1 MLRRFTFT
9 TVLIVLLTAVG
20 LAPLAVFGLAVVRV
34 VSDHLVHKTIGELKE
49 DVLSDA
55 HHIRHRVESAQGDVP
70 IISHVA
76 AMREL
81 IQARTLLD
89 LTGIEQWRK
98 ALEQVFL
105 SFSANRTVYN
115 QIRYLDENGQELVR
129 VDNDGV
135 NPPRIIPRD
144 RLQNQRQR
152 YYFSET
158 MKLGPGQLFTSQP
171 EFNQEHGRIEVPY
184 RPVIR
189 YATPLFDDEGNR
201 RGIVI
206 INLLIGPLLEALHQ
220 EGKAVGKVVYV
231 VDREGFYLL
240 HPDPAKRWGSPRDL
254 NTGRRLQ
261 QDFPDLAGRLLA
273 GDPVAAILGE
283 QIITAQ
289 SFAIGPS
296 ASDPSLVI
304 IELMPTRMVLAPVA
318 ALRWY
323 LLILLAGV
331 GSVAVVGAVVI
342 GRRFARPIVA
352 LEQASHRIQQGH
364 LDARVKVGGSAEIAA
379 LGDAFNNMADNVV
392 TSLQE
397 TRESEQ
403 RFRSLIETA
412 QDGVVIADRHGRI
425 TLVNRAAEKIFGYC
439 EQEMLGQFVSSLMPD
454 RYQEDCRQ
462 GFDRYLRIRDA
473 GVIGRSLE
481 FSGLRKSGEEFPLEI
496 SLSVA
501 EQHGSEFFTAIIRD
515 VTERKKREA
524 QLIESEKLAT
534 MGTMAAGVAHDFNNA
549 LMGVLGQTQLMRLS
563 LEQGSVAADLRSV
576 EVYTTLLERLSRQEQ
591 VALDAAET
599 IRKIREATRP
609 RGAEAFGPVAL
620 NRIVEQVLAITRP
633 RWKDQAEAAG
643 VHIAVQTALADTPP
657 VQGNAAELR
666 EALTNLLFNALD
678 AMPNGGTI
686 TVSTIHARST
696 ESEVQNPPTPPLQKG
711 GAGGFGVREAER
723 EGQGWVELAVADTGT
738 GMSQVVQTR
747 LFEPFFTTK
756 GVRGTGLGLSM
767 VYGIIERHGGE
778 ISVRS
783 VEGQGTTITVRVPVA
798 EVEAAGERGTEMV
811 SLPDAPRR
819 SPLTGPLTLLVIDD
833 DPLLAETLSVSLR
846 LLGHEATVATSG
858 KEGLTRLTTE
868 RFDLVL
874 TDLGMAEMSGWEVA
888 KAVKARW
895 PTCPVILVTGWGDA
909 LESDRLEGTGVDL
922 VLAKPY
928 TMAQLQDA
936 LAEAVA
942 IIRRSGG
949 TRLDSP
955 VSSTGQACHAR
966 NDEPE

>member
-1 MLRRFTFT
+1 MFRQFTFT
-9 TVLIVLLTAVG
+9 TVLVVLLTVVG
-20 LAPLAVFGLAVVRV
+20 LVPLAAFGLSVVRV
-34 VSDHLVHKTIGELKE
+34 VSNYLVQKTIEELKE
-49 DVLSDA
+49 GTLSDA
-55 HHIRHRVESAQGDVP
+55 HHIQHRVDLAQGDVP

-81 IQARTLLD
+81 IHARVLRD
-89 LTGIEQWRK
+89 LPGIEQWRQ
-98 ALEQVFL
+98 ALAQVFL
-105 SFSANRTVYN
+105 SFSTNRQVYN

-135 NPPRIIPRD
+135 NPPRVIPRD
-144 RLQNQRQR
+144 RLQNDRQQD
-152 YYFSET
+152 YFPET
-158 MKLGPGQLFTSQP
+158 MKLGPGRLFTSPP
-171 EFNQEHGRIEVPY
+171 EFNREHGRIEVPY

-201 RGIVI
+201 RGILIV
-206 INLLIGPLLEALHQ
+206 NLLIGPLLETLHQ
-220 EGKAVGKVVYV
+220 EGKAAGKDVYV

-240 HPDPAKRWGSPRDL
+240 HSDPAKRWGSPRDL
-254 NTGRRLQ
+254 NTGQRLQ

-273 GDPVAAILGE
+273 GYPVAAIMGE
-283 QIITAQ
+283 QVITVQ
-289 SFAIGPS
+289 SLALGPS
-296 ASDPSLVI
+296 RSDPSMVV
-304 IELMPTRMVLAPVA
+304 IELMSTRAVLAPVV

-364 LDARVKVGGSAEIAA
+364 LDARVEVGGSAEIAA
-379 LGDAFNNMADNVV
+379 LGDAFNIMADNVA

-412 QDGVVIADRHGRI
+412 QDGVVIADHRGRI
-425 TLVNRAAEKIFGYC
+425 TLVNRAVEKIFGYC
-439 EQEMLGQFVSSLMPD
+439 EQEMLGQFVGSLMPE
-454 RYQEDCRQ
+454 RYREDCRQ
-462 GFDRYLRIRDA
+462 GFERYLRTREAD
-473 GVIGRSLE
+473 VIGCGIELN
-481 FSGLRKSGEEFPLEI
+481 GLRKSGEEFPLEI
-496 SLSVA
+496 SLSAV
-501 EQHGSEFFTAIIRD
+501 EQLGSSFFTAIIRD
-515 VTERKKREA
+515 ITERKKREA

-534 MGTMAAGVAHDFNNA
+534 LGTLAAGVAHDFNNA

-563 LEQGSVAADLRSV
+563 LEQGPVAADQRGV
-576 EVYTTLLERLSRQEQ
+576 EVYATLLERLSRQEQ

-643 VHIAVQTALADTPP
+643 VHITIETVLADTPP
-657 VQGNAAELR
+657 VLGRAAELR
-666 EALTNLLFNALD
+666 EALTNILFNALD
-678 AMPNGGTI
+678 AMPMGGTI
-686 TVSTIHARST
+686 TVSTIHVRST
-696 ESEVQNPPTPPLQKG
+696 ESEG
-711 GAGGFGVREAER
+711 R
-723 EGQGWVELAVADTGT
+723 GWVELAVADTGA
-738 GMSQVVQTR
+738 GMSQAVQAR

-767 VYGIIERHGGE
+767 VHGIIGRHAGE

-798 EVEAAGERGTEMV
+798 EVEAAGERGTEMA
-811 SLPDAPRR
+811 SLPDALCLPP
-819 SPLTGPLTLLVIDD
+819 SGPLKLLVIDD
-833 DPLLAETLSVSLR
+833 DLLLAETLSVSLR

-858 KEGLTRLTTE
+858 KEGLTRLTVE
-868 RFDLVL
+868 CFDLVL
-874 TDLGMAEMSGWEVA
+874 TDLGMPEMSGWEIA

-909 LESDRLEGTGVDL
+909 LESDRLEGTGVDV

-936 LAEAVA
+936 IAEAVA
-942 IIRRSGG
+942 LTQRSGG
-949 TRLDSP
+949 TRL
-955 VSSTGQACHAR
+955 
-966 NDEPE
+966 